1 MTSEI
6 AVLNQ
11 KAVALAADSAVT
23 LVDGGL
29 VAVRNDTRKL
39 FNLIEGRPIGLMFF
53 GVADV
58 MGHPWDLLIENYQT
72 KVKPQHFGRTSPTT
86 RRVS

>member
-58 MGHPWDLLIENYQT
+58 MGHPWDHLIEHYQT
-72 KVKPQHFGRTSPTT
+72 KVKPQHFAHVTDYATSF
-86 RRVS
+86 